1 MPGALAWFDSAA
13 GTVTLLLAGVL
24 AILAGILGF
33 QAWRRPRVSPQE
45 RERRRRALLEA
56 SGKMCDAALVELR
69 GELILYS
76 YSVRGVEYIASQDVS
91 QLGAYLPAE
100 KPITAAVAVRYDPAN
115 PANSI
120 VISEQW
126 SGLR

>member
-1 MPGALAWFDSAA
+1 MPGVQAWFESAA

-24 AILAGILGF
+24 AVVVGILAYR
-33 QAWRRPRVSPQE
+33 AWKRSQIDPEE
-45 RERRRRALLEA
+45 RERRRRALLA
-56 SGKMCDAALVELR
+56 TTGKMHDAALVDVR
-69 GELILYS
+69 GDIVLYS
-76 YSVRGVEYIASQDVS
+76 YSVRGVEYTASQDVS
-91 QLGAYLPAE
+91 ELSAYLPAE

>member
-24 AILAGILGF
+24 ALLGGILGYW
-33 QAWRRPRVSPQE
+33 AWKRSRVTPEE
-45 RERRRRALLEA
+45 RERRRRARLA
-56 SGKMCDAALVELR
+56 ATGKMCDAALVDMREELV
-69 GELILYS
+69 LYS
-76 YSVRGVEYIASQDVS
+76 YSVRGVEYTASQDVS
-91 QLGAYLPAE
+91 QLSAYLPSE
-100 KPITAAVAVRYDPAN
+100 KPITAVVAVRYDPAN

-120 VISEQW
+120 VISERW

>member
-1 MPGALAWFDSAA
+1 MPGAQAWFDSAA

-24 AILAGILGF
+24 AVVVGILGYR
-33 QAWRRPRVSPQE
+33 AWKRSQINPE
-45 RERRRRALLEA
+45 DRERRRRALLA
-56 SGKMCDAALVELR
+56 AKGKMRDAALVDVR
-69 GELILYS
+69 GDLVLYS
-76 YSVRGVEYIASQDVS
+76 YSVRGVEYTASQDVS
-91 QLGAYLPAE
+91 QLISYLPAE

-120 VISEQW
+120 VISEKW

>member
-1 MPGALAWFDSAA
+1 MLA
-13 GTVTLLLAGVL
+13 TT
-24 AILAGILGF
+24 
-33 QAWRRPRVSPQE
+33 
-45 RERRRRALLEA
+45 
-56 SGKMCDAALVELR
+56 GKMCDAALVDLR
-69 GELILYS
+69 DDLVLYS
-76 YSVRGVEYIASQDVS
+76 YWVRGVEYTASQDVS
-91 QLGAYLPAE
+91 QLIPYLPAE